1 MVSAAVGGARARRAT
16 RTGKTEVNIEWFID
30 EVQNRVDLSL
40 YQRMLKAVEY
50 LQVKVV
56 KNISVPVTKQIFG
69 GRTRVTERSK
79 PGEFPRAD
87 TTELYKTIFKHV
99 VKTGRGVEGYI
110 GTTLDYGAILE
121 TSERLRRSF
130 IRRTAVEELDRLGR
144 ILGAELEL

>member
-1 MVSAAVGGARARRAT
+1 MLIAT
-16 RTGKTEVNIEWFID
+16 
-30 EVQNRVDLSL
+30 
-40 YQRMLKAVEY
+40 EY
-50 LQVKVV
+50 LRDKVV
-56 KNISVPVTKQIFG
+56 KNISVPVTKEVIA

-87 TTELYKTIFKHV
+87 APHLYKTIFKHV

-130 IRRTAVEELDRLGR
+130 IRRTVVEELDRLGR